1 MIFFFRK
8 ILYNWQI
15 LVTQQ
20 AVFIHVKMQHIQTLP
35 SIHYLMLI
43 HQTFSIINI
52 TNICYKQICSH
63 TSICN
68 HTHMYSGIYNHV
80 YNPTLDKL
88 EQSLY
93 NNLQLLKKEKPK
105 EIIFYS
111 SSLRDLCE
119 RKTY

>member
-1 MIFFFRK
+1 MANFSNPASSLYPCKNATHTNSAINSLFNAYTSDIS
-8 ILYNWQI
+8 IL
-15 LVTQQ
+15 
-20 AVFIHVKMQHIQTLP
+20 
-35 SIHYLMLI
+35 
-43 HQTFSIINI
+43 NI